1 MENENENENEEDIDV
16 YELNYI
22 RDKIEVMPK
31 FNHVEVLRLL
41 KKNKAV
47 TLNENKNGVHINL
60 TEVNKEVI
68 KHLLSYISYVNTQEN
83 SLNRDEIQKENI
95 KNEFFS

>member
-1 MENENENENEEDIDV
+1 MENENEEEDINV
-16 YELNYI
+16 YELNFI

-83 SLNRDEIQKENI
+83 SLNQDEIQKENI

>member
-83 SLNRDEIQKENI
+83 SLNQDEIQKENI